1 MFHAH
6 LLAVREETADDHGG
20 NGATK
25 NIVDID
31 RRILVIVMVHVPAER
46 VVSVDDSSLLSIST
60 SSCSS
65 IEAETILIM
74 EKL

>member
-20 NGATK
+20 NSATE

>member
-20 NGATK
+20 NGATE